1 MPIPIGENEHMGKME
16 PDVTIIVQGQHF
28 RLPKKTLM
36 ERSEYFRGMFES
48 GMKESGQ
55 DVIEVQ
61 GISSATFSILAGFMA
76 SSYLA
81 VDGSSLEDVIEGI
94 AFLQMQDTI
103 PACIDF
109 LRTYLSFDNCME
121 VIAIAEKHAFEQ
133 IVNAVYDYMGKD
145 YVAFSRTETFQALG
159 DEQKERI
166 RAVRYR
172 GRKRLAV
179 TRKEG
184 CIPGSGKN
192 VRDLFCY
199 EREAE
204 KWKSFTQLPDCSKF
218 TINCSTA
225 VVDNYLYI
233 IGVLKHRI
241 RSHQRPKSREG
252 PGCVS
257 RFYYEPVN
265 YQYNPLLKKWEKL
278 TPFVC
283 GRKHFSLVA
292 FRGGLF
298 AIGGITA
305 ESTLA
310 DGKFCESVERFD
322 IFPDRWSHCSPV
334 PVQRFEVRVSPSRDN
349 PPTTSAKDMIFI
361 LLTCHGGIFLKQYC
375 PKNDTWTDV
384 SLGPLPGRVP
394 CIYRM
399 FSHDDDV
406 FILGGNPTID
416 RSIIVRYDPKDR
428 QWTPLQRPPP
438 LRVEYF
444 NAFGVVLE
452 GKLYTGSGE
461 TRQMDRYDLEQQQ
474 WEGTTPASMPA
485 LGPLE
490 AFTIHL

>member
-1 MPIPIGENEHMGKME
+1 MPIPSTDNKME
-16 PDVTIIVQGQHF
+16 PDVTIVVQGQPF
-28 RLPKKTLM
+28 CLPKKSLM
-36 ERSEYFRGMFES
+36 ERSDYFRGMFES

-55 DVIEVQ
+55 DVIEVR
-61 GISSATFSILAGFMA
+61 GMSSATFSILAGFIT

-94 AFLQMQDTI
+94 AFLQLQDAI
-103 PACIDF
+103 PACIDY
-109 LRTYLSFDNCME
+109 LQNYLSSYNCLE
-121 VIAIAEKHAFEQ
+121 VITIAEKHAFEQ
-133 IVNAVYDYMGKD
+133 IVDAVYDFMGRD
-145 YVAFSRTETFQALG
+145 YLSFSRTETFQAL
-159 DEQKERI
+159 KEREKE
-166 RAVRYR
+166 RFRLVRSR
-172 GRKRLAV
+172 GRQYLAV

-192 VRDLFCY
+192 VRDLFYY
-199 EREAE
+199 EEEDE
-204 KWKSFTQLPDCSKF
+204 KWKSFTQLPDDCSKF

-241 RSHQRPKSREG
+241 RSHQRPKGREG

-257 RFYYEPVN
+257 RFYYEPIN
-265 YQYNPLLKKWEKL
+265 YQYNPLLEKWEKL
-278 TPFVC
+278 APFAC
-283 GRKHFSLVA
+283 RRKHFSLVA
-292 FRGGLF
+292 LHGGLF

-322 IFPDRWSHCSPV
+322 VFTERWSHCPPV
-334 PVQRFEVRVSPSRDN
+334 PVQRYEVRVSPSRDN
-349 PPTTSAKDMIFI
+349 PPATSAKDRIFI
-361 LLTCHGGIFLKQYC
+361 LLTCHGGLFLKQYC
-375 PKNDTWTDV
+375 PAENTWAEV
-384 SLGPLPGRVP
+384 SPGPLPGRVP

-399 FSHDDDV
+399 FSHNDDV

-416 RSIIVRYDPKDR
+416 RSIIVRYDPTDR

-444 NAFGVVLE
+444 NAFGVVLD

-461 TRQMDRYDLEQQQ
+461 TRQMDRYDLEEQQ
-474 WEGTTPASMPA
+474 WEGTSRVAMPA

-490 AFTIHL
+490 AFTIYL

>member
-1 MPIPIGENEHMGKME
+1 ME
-16 PDVTIIVQGQHF
+16 PDVTILVQGQPF
-28 RLPKKTLM
+28 RLSKEALVR
-36 ERSEYFRGMFES
+36 RSEYFRGMFES
-48 GMKESGQ
+48 GMKESSQ

-61 GISSATFSILAGFMA
+61 RLSSATFSILAGFIA
-76 SSYLA
+76 SSSLA
-81 VDGSSLEDVIEGI
+81 VDGNSLEDVIEGI
-94 AFLQMQDTI
+94 AFLQMQDAV

-109 LRTYLSFDNCME
+109 LKTYLSFDNCLE
-121 VIAIAEKHAFEQ
+121 VIAIAEKHAFGQ
-133 IVNAVYDYMGKD
+133 IVDAVFDFLGKD
-145 YVAFSRTETFQALG
+145 YLAFSRTETFQTLQ
-159 DEQKERI
+159 DEEKERT

-172 GRKRLAV
+172 GRQHLAV

-192 VRDLFCY
+192 VRDLFY
-199 EREAE
+199 YVEGEQ
-204 KWKSFTQLPDCSKF
+204 KWKSFTQLPDDCSKF

-257 RFYYEPVN
+257 RFYYEPIN
-265 YQYNPLLKKWEKL
+265 YQYNPLLEKWEKIP
-278 TPFVC
+278 PFVC

-292 FRGGLF
+292 LRDGLF

-322 IFPDRWSHCSPV
+322 VFTERWSHCSPV
-334 PVQRFEVRVSPSRDN
+334 PVQRYEVRVSPSRDN
-349 PPTTSAKDMIFI
+349 PPTTSVKDVIFT
-361 LLTCHGGIFLKQYC
+361 LLTCHGGLFLKQYC
-375 PKNDTWTDV
+375 PTDDRWTDV
-384 SLGPLPGRVP
+384 SPGPLPGRVP

-399 FSHDDDV
+399 FSHEDDI

-416 RSIIVRYDPKDR
+416 RSIIVRYDPADR
-428 QWTPLQRPPP
+428 QWTPLRRPPP

-461 TRQMDRYDLEQQQ
+461 TRQIDRYDLDEQQ
-474 WEGTTPASMPA
+474 WEGTSQTLMPA

-490 AFTIHL
+490 AFTIYL